1 MKKLHK
7 YNKQEKTLF
16 GKKINVDTTKELQD
30 QHWFKSDLF
39 SGRQKDFIEDNL
51 VSWLQ
56 KAGLTEDQYWSAIK
70 DISIIAQMFKSSG

>member
-30 QHWFKSDLF
+30 QYWFKSDLF
-39 SGRQKDFIEDNL
+39 SGRQKDFIED
-51 VSWLQ
+51 VW
-56 KAGLTEDQYWSAIK
+56 KMAGSKINKIEEIGQAD
-70 DISIIAQMFKSSG
+70 D